1 MNHNIPIKDQ
11 YLFMRAMTQ
20 RSYLN
25 EHSEVIEDN
34 ERLEFL
40 GDAVLD
46 FYVAAWLFHHYPELK
61 EGDLT
66 KLRSALVRTEQLA
79 DFAKKFQLGEYMR
92 LGKGEAESGGRD
104 RANLLCE
111 TFEAL
116 VGAIYIDGGIE
127 VVQAFLEPLITET
140 AEEIIANSKE
150 KDPKS
155 ELQEWAQSRGSG
167 TPTYKTVSVRGPEHA
182 KIFTVEVWIGVLC
195 YGKGEGPNKR
205 IAEKN
210 AARDAL
216 KKIGLDV

>member
-1 MNHNIPIKDQ
+1 MNQQIPIKDP
-11 YLFMRAMTQ
+11 YLFTRAMTH

-66 KLRSALVRTEQLA
+66 KLRSALVKTEQLA
-79 DFAKKFQLGEYMR
+79 DFAKKFHLGEFMR
-92 LGKGEAESGGRD
+92 LGKGEAESGGRE
-104 RANLLCE
+104 RVNLLCA

-116 VGAIYIDGGIE
+116 IGAIYIDSGIE
-127 VVQAFLEPLITET
+127 VVQQFLEPLIAET

-155 ELQEWAQSRGSG
+155 VLQEWAQSRGNG
-167 TPTYKTVSVRGPEHA
+167 TPSYKTVSVRGPEHA
-182 KIFTVEVWIGVLC
+182 KVFTVEVWITDMC
-195 YGKGEGPNKR
+195 YGRGEGPNKR

-216 KKIGLDV
+216 KKLDLDG